1 MKPTLRKTL
10 AVLPLA
16 AACAAFGSAAQ
27 AQNAINIGGEV
38 KNISCTANIPGGNT
52 VNLPI
57 AQPSDLP
64 NANSAAH
71 STQFTIALTAC
82 AAGANGTVA
91 RAMFYN
97 TTAGAVSSGRLN
109 PTFTG
114 GGAGWQYAFRTVGA
128 GSGNVDVPVRTSA
141 TIVVQTND
149 PGATI
154 ANGAANL
161 RYAVRYRRNATGPL
175 MPGKGTASVSYVLY
189 YL

>member
-1 MKPTLRKTL
+1 VKPVLRKTL

-57 AQPSDLP
+57 AQLSDLP
-64 NANSAAH
+64 NVGATVH
-71 STQFTIALTAC
+71 YTTFTIALTAC
-82 AAGANGTVA
+82 AAGTDGIVA

-97 TTAGAVSSGRLN
+97 TAAGAVTNGHLN
-109 PTFTG
+109 PTFSPANAG
-114 GGAGWQYAFRTVGA
+114 GWQYRFLAVG
-128 GSGNVDVPVRTSA
+128 GGGNNVPVRTSA
-141 TIVVQTND
+141 SIVVQTND

-154 ANGAANL
+154 TNGAANL
-161 RYAVRYRRNATGPL
+161 NYRVGYIRTGAL
-175 MPGKGTASVSYVLY
+175 TPGKGTASVNYVLY